1 MRRPTATRIPQPGR
15 RRLGLEAEN
24 RKVNAQVG
32 PRISWIRWPRA
43 LDLPPPAPGDVRV

>member
-1 MRRPTATRIPQPGR
+1 MRISRRPSMSRHSRTMRRPTATRIPQPGR

-32 PRISWIRWPRA
+32 PRISWIR
-43 LDLPPPAPGDVRV
+43 